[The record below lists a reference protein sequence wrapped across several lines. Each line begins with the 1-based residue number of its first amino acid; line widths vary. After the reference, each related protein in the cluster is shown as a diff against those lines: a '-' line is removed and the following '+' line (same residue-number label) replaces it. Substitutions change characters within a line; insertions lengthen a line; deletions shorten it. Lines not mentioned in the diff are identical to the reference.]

1 MQRWITGN
9 RLLVKWE
16 VYEKKCDNWSDC
28 VTYPIRH
35 QVVRLRKL
43 DNEHLPGKLYLRQ
56 KCPLSQKNE
65 LSFLM

>member
-43 DNEHLPGKLYLRQ
+43 DKVAEK
-56 KCPLSQKNE
+56 
-65 LSFLM
+65 